1 MLFALKLMGTHAIMS
16 LVQFL
21 FMLSFFGLWQDNII
35 YQWAVGILYI
45 AIFWLVI
52 YADASSRG
60 SEDFKKGSFSYTQGF
75 IAGLTAS
82 IPALLLYISALIY
95 GYPSETINWVVT
107 ILRIWLV
114 PYYVFFTSFE
124 NMILWIIPAT
134 ILVFPVV
141 TGLSYMDG
149 ERRRKG
155 IIAIIERAKSSRIEK
170 SKMNYRKKT

>member
-1 MLFALKLMGTHAIMS
+1 MFALKLLGTHAIMS

-21 FMLSFFGLWQDNII
+21 FMPAFFGLWQDNVI

-45 AIFWLVI
+45 AIFWLVV

-60 SEDFKKGSFSYTQGF
+60 SEDFKKGDFTRRKGAVSG
-75 IAGLTAS
+75 ATAS

-95 GYPSETINWVVT
+95 GYPSETVNWFIT
-107 ILRIWLV
+107 ILRVWLV
-114 PYYVFFTSFE
+114 PYTMLFTSFE
-124 NMILWIIPAT
+124 HMILWTIPAI

-155 IIAIIERAKSSRIEK
+155 IIAIIDRAKSLKIEK
-170 SKMNYRKKT
+170 SKINSKRKI